1 MTETCEGPDCSN
13 PRPPAPATGGTRP
26 RFCSDPCRKR
36 AYRARR
42 RTGPASQEAAGT
54 SNSIA
59 GTATP
64 PRWTPPAITRRPAP
78 EDPGPCAAC
87 GTERTWTPRGT
98 QAACPGC
105 RELQMPPRTLKA
117 HAPNAGER
125 QLLTQQQR
133 DDAQFRLDE
142 RRQELLDDVKDGLAD
157 DDMPSWARG
166 RLRSIDKMV
175 RDAPTMQRLAE
186 LAARLAQL
194 GSQLAADGWSTEA
207 EEDAPDDE
215 DEPPGGQVIQGEVEY
230 DYGPML
236 LEAARRPDPT
246 DALLA
251 QLQHNALLRR
261 RDPQPR
267 EITGPHLPADPR
279 PRPAGDRRHHQH
291 EQAIADTTMTRMAVA
306 RASRE
311 REAAGLPPLTPAEIM
326 AAPGIRRPVPPVGAA
341 VRPSR
346 ASGLRALLSGRRP
359 AGELAAGP
367 AGDPVVVWYQCWDYA
382 ARAAAGRTR

>member
-1 MTETCEGPDCSN
+1 
-13 PRPPAPATGGTRP
+13 
-26 RFCSDPCRKR
+26 
-36 AYRARR
+36 
-42 RTGPASQEAAGT
+42 
-54 SNSIA
+54 
-59 GTATP
+59 
-64 PRWTPPAITRRPAP
+64 
-78 EDPGPCAAC
+78 
-87 GTERTWTPRGT
+87 
-98 QAACPGC
+98 
-105 RELQMPPRTLKA
+105 
-117 HAPNAGER
+117 
-125 QLLTQQQR
+125 
-133 DDAQFRLDE
+133 
-142 RRQELLDDVKDGLAD
+142 
-157 DDMPSWARG
+157 MPSWARG

-367 AGDPVVVWYQCWDYA
+367 AGDPVVVWYQRWDYA